1 MLRAALGDTLEAI
14 DELLLRS
21 VVLLTAP
28 MARLYW
34 KDYLGLDPAEA
45 AATAGWAISTLVSGT
60 RTSAETAA
68 RPGPLAGGDAGRR
81 ARKPPRQAPEP

>member
-45 AATAGWAISTLVSGT
+45 AATAGWA
-60 RTSAETAA
+60 SAPSSAA
-68 RPGPLAGGDAGRR
+68 PGHQPKQPPGPDR
-81 ARKPPRQAPEP
+81 